1 MRMHLKNSASM
12 ATLRGGGAR
21 ALLAAALLAAALFA
35 LAGCGG
41 AGATAGD
48 SGKLNVVAAE
58 DFWGSIAEQV
68 GGDRVVV
75 TDIITNPAADPHDYE
90 PTAEDGRALASA
102 QVSIVNGIGYDE
114 WASKLLAANEGGSRV
129 EVNVGD
135 VLGLKSGD
143 NPHQWYSPQS
153 VEKVTAAIVKAYEE
167 ADPGHDS
174 YYEAQAKKFDT
185 QDLARYHQL
194 IAQIKGEFTGT
205 KVGASESI
213 FEPLAPAL
221 GLDLITPAGFMDG
234 VAEGTEPSPSD
245 KATADHQL
253 ADRAISLWVYNSQN
267 ATPDVKRLNEAAEA
281 NGIPIATVTETLTP
295 EGASFEAWMV
305 RELEGIQKALRSGG
319 GGSG

>member
-1 MRMHLKNSASM
+1 
-12 ATLRGGGAR
+12 
-21 ALLAAALLAAALFA
+21 LAVAICAVA

-41 AGATAGD
+41 AGSTAAGG
-48 SGKLNVVAAE
+48 GKLNVVAAE
-58 DFWGSIAEQV
+58 DFWGSIAEGV

-90 PTAEDGRALASA
+90 PTADDGRALAGA

-114 WASKLLAANEGGSRV
+114 WASKLLAANEDGSRV
-129 EVNVGD
+129 EVSVGD

-153 VEKVTAAIVKAYEE
+153 VERVTAAIVKAYEE
-167 ADPGHDS
+167 ADPGHNS

-185 QDLARYHQL
+185 QGLARYHQL
-194 IAQIKGEFTGT
+194 IAQIKSEFAGT

-221 GLDLITPAGFMDG
+221 GLDLITPTGFMDG
-234 VAEGTEPSPSD
+234 IAEGTEPSPSE

-267 ATPDVKRLNEAAEA
+267 ATPDVKRLNEAAEQ

-295 EGASFEAWMV
+295 EGASFQEWME
-305 RELEGIQKALRSGG
+305 RELEGIDKALRSG
-319 GGSG
+319 

>member
-1 MRMHLKNSASM
+1 MRTHLKNFAAVSVSR
-12 ATLRGGGAR
+12 RGGIG
-21 ALLAAALLAAALFA
+21 ALLAIVVCTTA

-41 AGATAGD
+41 AGSTAAGG
-48 SGKLNVVAAE
+48 GKLNVVAAE
-58 DFWGSIAEQV
+58 DFWGSIAAQV
-68 GGDRVVV
+68 GGDRVEV

-90 PTAEDGRALASA
+90 PTADDGRALAGA

-114 WASKLLAANEGGSRV
+114 WASKLLAANEDGSRV
-129 EVNVGD
+129 EVSVGD

-153 VEKVTAAIVKAYEE
+153 VERVTAAIVQAFEE

-185 QDLARYHQL
+185 RGLAEYHQL
-194 IAQIKGEFTGT
+194 IAQIKAEFAGT

-221 GLDLITPAGFMDG
+221 GLDLLTPTGFMDG
-234 VAEGTEPSPSD
+234 IAEGTEPSPSE
-245 KATADHQL
+245 KATADHQI
-253 ADRAISLWVYNSQN
+253 ADRAISLWVYNGQN

-281 NGIPIATVTETLTP
+281 SGIPIATVTETLTP
-295 EGASFEAWMV
+295 EGASFQAWMA
-305 RELEGIQKALRSGG
+305 RELEGIQTALRAG
-319 GGSG
+319 